1 MKIVVCVKEVPDT
14 PEVKINPVTNT
25 LIREYAA
32 SMINP
37 FDLHAV
43 EEALRIK
50 DQVAATTV
58 TVLSMGLARV
68 AEALKELI
76 ARGADDAVLLSD
88 PAFAGSDTLA
98 TSYILAKGIAK
109 LGAVDLILCGKQAVD
124 GDTGQVGP
132 ELAERLGIPHLI
144 RVTKIN
150 ELNQR
155 GLVAERTNEAGYE
168 RVQVTLPALLT
179 VGSEIN
185 APRLPSLQ
193 GKRRAKHGPISIW
206 SAEQIGAVPEKI
218 GLKGSPTRVKRIFTP
233 ELKRQGEIFPGTPE
247 VAVKSLVAALMA
259 SLAQCRQAKK

>member
-1 MKIVVCVKEVPDT
+1 LKIVVCVKEVPDT
-14 PEVKINPVTNT
+14 TEVKINPATNT
-25 LIREYAA
+25 LIRERAA

-50 DQVAATTV
+50 DQVAATAV

-68 AEALKELI
+68 AETLKELI
-76 ARGADDAVLLSD
+76 ARGADAAILLSD

-109 LGAVDLILCGKQAVD
+109 LGAVDLILCGQQAVD

-144 RVTKIN
+144 RVTKLN

-155 GLVAERTNEAGYE
+155 GLVVERTSEAGYE

-179 VGSEIN
+179 VDSEIN
-185 APRLPSLQ
+185 EPRLPSLQ
-193 GKRRAKHGPISIW
+193 GKRRAKHAPILIW
-206 SAEQIGAVPEKI
+206 SAEEIEAVSEKI
-218 GLKGSPTRVKRIFTP
+218 GLNGSPTRVKNIFTP
-233 ELKRQGEIFPGTPE
+233 ELKSQGTIFSGPPE
-247 VAVKSLVAALMA
+247 AAVKALVEALMA
-259 SLAQCRQAKK
+259 RKIVGLGR